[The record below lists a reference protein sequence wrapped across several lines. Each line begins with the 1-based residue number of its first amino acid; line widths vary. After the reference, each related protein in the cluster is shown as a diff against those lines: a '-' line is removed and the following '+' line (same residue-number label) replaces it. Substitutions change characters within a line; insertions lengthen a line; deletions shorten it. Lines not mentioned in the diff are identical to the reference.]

1 MAMIRGGEPKK
12 FSRAVW
18 VTIAAVSVL
27 LIVGLFNLSNAAGY
41 TGGDFHRTQMI
52 WVVLSVLV
60 AAAVTFTDMRFF
72 QQLSPAIY
80 WLTILLLVL
89 VLIFG
94 RDIKNAKRWLELG
107 PIALQPS
114 EFVKPALVLF
124 LARFFHAERNPE
136 RYTLRALLRPMLY
149 VAIPTALVM
158 LQPDLG
164 TSLVIIAVGF
174 SMMFFEGIRMRS
186 ILILLGIVL
195 LLIPLAWQLDIV
207 QPYQKERV
215 RTWLAMSGA
224 KDIKKDSDRSMQPE
238 QALWAVGSGRVL
250 GKGGMQGV
258 QSRLRYLPEMHND
271 YILASYA
278 EERGFV
284 GSVFLMGLYLVL
296 VLAMLRIAVSARERF
311 GVLVSV
317 GAVAIIF
324 WQVVFNVG
332 MVIGIFP
339 VVGLTLPFMSYGGSS
354 QVSSMIAVGLA
365 LNAGVHRGS
374 V

>member
-1 MAMIRGGEPKK
+1 
-12 FSRAVW
+12 
-18 VTIAAVSVL
+18 
-27 LIVGLFNLSNAAGY
+27 
-41 TGGDFHRTQMI
+41 
-52 WVVLSVLV
+52 
-60 AAAVTFTDMRFF
+60 
-72 QQLSPAIY
+72 
-80 WLTILLLVL
+80 
-89 VLIFG
+89 
-94 RDIKNAKRWLELG
+94 
-107 PIALQPS
+107 
-114 EFVKPALVLF
+114 
-124 LARFFHAERNPE
+124 
-136 RYTLRALLRPMLY
+136 
-149 VAIPTALVM
+149 M

-238 QALWAVGSGRVL
+238 QALWAVGSGKVL

-284 GSVFLMGLYLVL
+284 GSVFLMGIYLVL

-354 QVSSMIAVGLA
+354 QVSSMIAIGLA
-365 LNAGVHRGS
+365 LNAGIHRGS

>member
-1 MAMIRGGEPKK
+1 MIRGGEPKK

-339 VVGLTLPFMSYGGSS
+339 AVGLTLPFMSYGGSS